1 MDKKGGEGR
10 EGGSTTKYC
19 TCNTYLG
26 TEGDSGTL
34 NDGGGTG
41 PETKT
46 WRSESFSKDT
56 YINNENSLLINIIS
70 VYFDFISTRFS
81 I

>member
-10 EGGSTTKYC
+10 EGGSTTKY
-19 TCNTYLG
+19 CNTYLG

-70 VYFDFISTRFS
+70 EYFDFISTRFS
-81 I
+81 IR